1 MDYSQIRYAFGMLNR
16 RSQAYI
22 TDACRPWHIGYS
34 EYVVL
39 EELYRGDG
47 CSQDELSKALS
58 VDKGLVARCVKSLE
72 EKGYVQ
78 RRQDER
84 DKRFKYIYLTEKAR
98 HVQEQLMRLSEIW
111 IRALTRDMNE
121 DLIAATIQGMT
132 QAAGNAASLT
142 WNKNDGEMG
151 DDL

>member
-1 MDYSQIRYAFGMLNR
+1 MDYSQIRYAFGVLNR

-47 CSQDELSKALS
+47 CSQDELSRQLS

-72 EKGYVQ
+72 EKGYVR
-78 RRQDER
+78 RRQDEK
-84 DKRFKYIYLTEKAR
+84 DKRFKYIYLTETGNGPAS
-98 HVQEQLMRLSEIW
+98 SE
-111 IRALTRDMNE
+111 RT
-121 DLIAATIQGMT
+121 AAPVGNMDSSLDQGY
-132 QAAGNAASLT
+132 G
-142 WNKNDGEMG
+142 
-151 DDL
+151 